1 MVCGSHQNSN
11 NEEEEESYY
20 KQAINVLSYMA
31 SLYNW
36 YMKWRYINYILFLTA
51 FPNKQNWYSNWNK

>member
-36 YMKWRYINYILFLTA
+36 YMKWRYINYILFLMA
-51 FPNKQNWYSNWNK
+51 FPDKQNW